1 MDKRETA
8 TILALLSSAYPYAKV
23 TKETAA
29 MFHEVW
35 QDLSFVDCQKAVGA
49 TVRISEMFPSAALI
63 RKEVLRQKGLMS
75 LSSAE
80 AWGEVMS
87 QVREIGRYGRP
98 QFRSQTITQT
108 VTAIGWREFC
118 DSENQGVLRAHFMKM
133 YDKMAE
139 EHDRQVLLSP
149 ALGLGVGHATLS
161 IEAGQA
167 VETDGVQAQ
176 E

>member
-1 MDKRETA
+1 
-8 TILALLSSAYPYAKV
+8 
-23 TKETAA
+23 
-29 MFHEVW
+29 
-35 QDLSFVDCQKAVGA
+35 
-49 TVRISEMFPSAALI
+49 
-63 RKEVLRQKGLMS
+63 
-75 LSSAE
+75 
-80 AWGEVMS
+80 
-87 QVREIGRYGRP
+87 
-98 QFRSQTITQT
+98 
-108 VTAIGWREFC
+108 
-118 DSENQGVLRAHFMKM
+118 MKM